1 MLRRFNL
8 TGSDENFEDPPRPF
22 IEHLIDLRTCLI
34 RCVLSWL
41 GATTFMA
48 CISPYVRD
56 WLVAPFK
63 SVADKYDV
71 SLEGLELITGVSVI
85 VKIALWGGVALAF
98 PLLVFFIS
106 RFIFPGLKP
115 SERHLIAFGLFA
127 SAFLFAGGVAMGYGM
142 TLDVAFTVLMQI
154 NEWVGVKVTILRL
167 DNYIDMVLKTI
178 LAFGLAFQMPL
189 MLLILGWIGIVSAQT
204 LRDVRRYSVVVIFI
218 IAMVLTPPDP
228 ISQIIMAVPMCLLY
242 EVCILLIALRH
253 PTKKKPEE
261 DTPPEDPQPDAF
273 TEARQS

>member
-8 TGSDENFEDPPRPF
+8 KGNDESFEDPPRPF

-34 RCVLSWL
+34 RCVGSWF
-41 GATTFMA
+41 GATVVMA

-56 WLVAPFK
+56 WLVAPFN
-63 SVADKYDV
+63 SVATKYNV
-71 SLEGLELITGVSVI
+71 SLEGLELVTGISII

-115 SERHLIAFGLFA
+115 SERRLIAFALIT
-127 SAFLFAGGVAMGYGM
+127 SAVLFAGGVAMGYGM

-178 LAFGLAFQMPL
+178 LAFGLAFQLPL
-189 MLLILGWIGIVSAQT
+189 LLLILGWLGVVEAQT
-204 LRDVRRYSVVVIFI
+204 LREVRRYAIVVIFI

-228 ISQIIMAVPMCLLY
+228 ISQIVMALPMCLLY

-253 PTKKKPEE
+253 PTRKKP
-261 DTPPEDPQPDAF
+261 DDPPPDEPQLGGTQDVNPA
-273 TEARQS
+273 

>member
-8 TGSDENFEDPPRPF
+8 KSSDESFEDPPRPF
-22 IEHLIDLRTCLI
+22 IEHLIDLRTCLM
-34 RCVLSWL
+34 RCVASWF
-41 GATTFMA
+41 GATVLMA
-48 CISPYVRD
+48 CVSPYVRD

-63 SVADKYDV
+63 SVAEKYSV
-71 SLEGLELITGVSVI
+71 SLEGLELITGISII

-115 SERHLIAFGLFA
+115 SERRLIAFSLIT
-127 SAFLFAGGVAMGYGM
+127 SAVLFAGGVAMGYGM

-178 LAFGLAFQMPL
+178 LAFGLAFQLPL
-189 MLLILGWIGIVSAQT
+189 LLLILGWLGVVEAQT
-204 LRDVRRYSVVVIFI
+204 LRNVRRYAIVAIFLL
-218 IAMVLTPPDP
+218 AMILTPPDP
-228 ISQIIMAVPMCLLY
+228 ISQVVMAIPMCILY
-242 EVCILLIALRH
+242 EICILLIALRH
-253 PTKKKPEE
+253 PTKKKPD
-261 DTPPEDPQPDAF
+261 DTPPEEPKPDDPSDVAQ
-273 TEARQS
+273 T